1 MNHFQFNKES
11 YAIYF
16 GYLIDNISPK
26 YLIDN
31 QTRSDIYKKFSL
43 LYYIRFKINIGIL
56 FPFIFLI
63 TKYKTEFAK
72 YNTTYIHSIISTI
85 HISYCY

>member
-1 MNHFQFNKES
+1 MS
-11 YAIYF
+11 YILDILLIIYCKNIL
-16 GYLIDNISPK
+16 LIIKLD
-26 YLIDN
+26 LIFIKNFHSYQDLK
-31 QTRSDIYKKFSL
+31 SIF
-43 LYYIRFKINIGIL
+43 IHIGIL
-56 FPFIFLI
+56 FLFIFLI